1 MKLYLDML
9 NISTIPNSWQCTS
22 GDIMRLSGINLGN
35 FAFRH
40 ALYSLLGELADFRPV
55 TYSDYDAATKE
66 QAPEHV
72 IVSCANW
79 LGTSEADERNNGYRA
94 KVLERAR
101 KVTVFGL
108 GGQAPAGTTTLTLG
122 PNTER
127 MVRVIAARGPSLS
140 VRDDLTA
147 ATLKALGIEAVVTGC
162 PSNFINGAPD
172 LGAQIMARAEARQ
185 SQAPGWDVLR
195 CFISEASSGHDHTNA
210 VVASQLRLMAAHRV
224 AYVLQTPALLPMLLG
239 ESTVVPPL
247 YTDNSDLDA
256 QALRGVLMQSMQHFS
271 SVDGWMDFAR
281 TCHLAFGMRIH
292 GTMLPLQA
300 GVPSLLIQHDS
311 RTAGLA
317 QHMGIPAVS
326 PEEYIA
332 LQEAGPAAFFERIA
346 RGTEGYDVRRG
357 ALAMVMQDYITAH
370 GLAPHDS
377 IIGLSSAV

>member
-9 NISTIPNSWQCTS
+9 NISTIPDAWRGTAD
-22 GDIMRLSGINLGN
+22 DIMRLSGHNLGN

-40 ALYSLLGELADFRPV
+40 ALYTLLEDLADFAPV
-55 TYSDYDAATKE
+55 TYSHYDAATKDR
-66 QAPEHV
+66 APDHV
-72 IVSCANW
+72 IASCANW

-94 KVLERAR
+94 VMFERA
-101 KVTVFGL
+101 KKITVFGL

-127 MVRVIAARGPSLS
+127 MVRAMAAGGPSLS

-147 ATLKALGIEAVVTGC
+147 ATLKGLGIEAVVTGC
-162 PSNFINGAPD
+162 PSNFINGAAD
-172 LGAQIMARAEARQ
+172 LGAQITARAEARQ
-185 SQAPGWDVLR
+185 AQAPGWDVLR
-195 CFISEASSGHDHTNA
+195 SFISEASTGHGHTAA

-239 ESTVVPPL
+239 ENTVVPPL
-247 YTDNSDLDA
+247 YCDNSDMDMP
-256 QALRGVLMQSMQHFS
+256 ALRGVLMQSMQHFS
-271 SVDGWMDFAR
+271 SVDSWMDFAR

-317 QHMGIPAVS
+317 QHMGIPAVA
-326 PEEYIA
+326 PETYIA
-332 LQEAGPAAFFERIA
+332 LQEAGPAAMFEQIA
-346 RGTEGYDVRRG
+346 RGMEGYDSRRAG
-357 ALAMVMQDYITAH
+357 LAGVMRDYIAAH
-370 GLAPHDS
+370 GLVPHNS
-377 IIGLSSAV
+377 IQTLSSGA